1 MNEENK
7 IPGAAGE
14 ETGASAENTDNAPVN
29 EEKEVS
35 LNEELETLRETFQEK
50 YDETVEE
57 AAAMPVIQELEEGED
72 EEEAD
77 EEGDEERSVSAQEK
91 APKKKKKIGK
101 IIAITVPVVLLVLIV
116 GSLLAFVVASVTNP
130 NFSSF
135 ISTYAQATAA
145 EKYED
150 KMEYFQQALTYC
162 EDKDSAFQ
170 QAMAAA
176 IHEEIAATVYKEE
189 GYAAA
194 YSYMTSNLS
203 EAQMKSPSSPELKKV
218 AKTVD
223 AVKKLSLEAFN
234 KVFENLGDG
243 VKVPSDDVLINGL
256 EIPEEVKESIIPML
270 SSIAEGYIMNKTA
283 DGVEDKLR
291 AMNYYA
297 NAYSGFISL
306 GADSRELAEKIV
318 VDLYSKG
325 YVVEAVSFASV
336 AIDPN
341 KEDVNKDYIALKE
354 EISAYEK
361 LGISV
366 IAVAEE
372 AVADEKTTA
381 EDILALVKTKA
392 ELTDSQAEVVSALVM
407 YGVEGISV
415 EAEKNLTRAQTVY
428 ATLTSVLEAFGMD
441 DVKAHIKT
449 AAVIFDSGNL
459 NDASTLVSTYL
470 TEEAMK
476 DATDEQKAQLD
487 RMNKVFNAL
496 EATSEVFSPY
506 YSAYYQQ
513 GTEIDL
519 EALKADMDKLLTEDS
534 DNYMKGFANYC
545 LYIAA
550 VSSEKDTEAKKYLDA
565 MSSLMPDLPFIYG
578 YSCIADYIT
587 AGNFAA
593 AYNYALKLLD
603 VNVADE
609 YSNSIVSLYHR
620 VKGDLDGAEEAAL
633 KGIEL
638 SGSDSSDCA
647 QQLAIINMLKGDFET
662 AFGYI
667 SAVYNAN
674 QSMEAF
680 ELVLIFNALYKGD
693 NADLKASL
701 NEMVSIVNQTY
712 SYYGITSYAETKAII
727 DGTKTLRDVFM
738 SGDYTITAES

>member
-7 IPGAAGE
+7 IPGINGE
-14 ETGASAENTDNAPVN
+14 ETEVPAENTENAPVS
-29 EEKEVS
+29 EENEVS

-57 AAAMPVIQELEEGED
+57 AASMPVIQELEEGE
-72 EEEAD
+72 EEEETD
-77 EEGDEERSVSAQEK
+77 EEGEEERNASAQEK

-101 IIAITVPVVLLVLIV
+101 IIAITVPVVLLVFIV

-145 EKYED
+145 ETYED
-150 KMEYFQQALTYC
+150 KMEYFEQALTYC
-162 EDKDSAFQ
+162 KDKDSAFQ

-176 IHEEIAATVYKEE
+176 IHEEIAIAVYNEE

-194 YSYMTSNLS
+194 YSYMTSNMS
-203 EAQMKSPSSPELKKV
+203 AEQIKSPSNAELKKLV
-218 AKTVD
+218 KTVD
-223 AVKKLSLEAFN
+223 SVKKLSLQAFN
-234 KVFENLGDG
+234 KVYENLGDAD
-243 VKVPSDDVLINGL
+243 KVPAADVLASGL
-256 EIPEEVKESIIPML
+256 AIPEELKEDVTPML
-270 SSIAEGYIMNKTA
+270 SAIAEGYIMNKTA
-283 DGVEDKLR
+283 DGIENKLR

-306 GADSRELAEKIV
+306 GADSRELAEKMV
-318 VDLYSKG
+318 VDLYNKG
-325 YVVEAVSFASV
+325 YLIEAVSFASV
-336 AIDPN
+336 ALDPN

-366 IAVAEE
+366 ISVAEE
-372 AVADEKTTA
+372 AVSSEKTA
-381 EDILALVKTKA
+381 AGDVLALVKTKA
-392 ELTDSQAEVVSALVM
+392 ELTESQAEVIASLVM
-407 YGVEGISV
+407 YAIEGINV
-415 EAEKNLTRAQTVY
+415 ENEKNLTRAQTVY

-441 DVKAHIKT
+441 DIKAHIKT
-449 AAVIFDSGNL
+449 ATVIFDSGNL

-476 DATDEQKAQLD
+476 DATDEQKAQRD
-487 RMNKVFNAL
+487 RMNKVFEAL

-519 EALKADMDKLLTEDS
+519 EALKADMDKLLTENS
-534 DNYMKGFANYC
+534 DNYMEGFANYC

-550 VSSEKDTEAKKYLDA
+550 VSSGKESVAKQYLNK

-578 YSCIADYIT
+578 YSYIADYIT
-587 AGNFAA
+587 AGNFNA
-593 AYNYALKLLD
+593 AYSYAQKLLD

-609 YSNSIVSLYHR
+609 YSNSVVALYYR
-620 VKGDLDGAEEAAL
+620 VKGDLAGAEEAAL

-647 QQLAIINMLKGDFET
+647 QQLAIINMLKGDLET

-680 ELVLIFNALYKGD
+680 ELVLIFNALYNGD

-727 DGTKTLRDVFM
+727 DGTKTLEDVFM

>member
-7 IPGAAGE
+7 IPGIPGE
-14 ETGASAENTDNAPVN
+14 ENDAPAENTENTPVN
-29 EEKEVS
+29 EENGVS
-35 LNEELETLRETFQEK
+35 LDEELEVLRETFQEK

-57 AAAMPVIQELEEGED
+57 AASMPVIQELEEGEE

-77 EEGDEERSVSAQEK
+77 EEGDEESNPYAQEK
-91 APKKKKKIGK
+91 TPKKKKKIGK
-101 IIAITVPVVLLVLIV
+101 IIAITIPVVLLVLVI

-145 EKYED
+145 ETYEK
-150 KMEYFQQALTYC
+150 KMEYFEQALTYC
-162 EDKDSAFQ
+162 ADKDSAFQ
-170 QAMAAA
+170 QAMAAT
-176 IHEEIAATVYKEE
+176 IHEEIAIAVYNEE
-189 GYAAA
+189 GYASA
-194 YSYMTSNLS
+194 YSYMTANMS
-203 EAQMKSPSSPELKKV
+203 EAQLKSPSSAALKKLV
-218 AKTVD
+218 KTVD
-223 AVKKLSLEAFN
+223 SVKKLSLEVFN
-234 KVFENLGDG
+234 KVYENLGDAD
-243 VKVPSDDVLINGL
+243 KVPAADVLANGL
-256 EIPEEVKESIIPML
+256 SIPDELKDSVIPML
-270 SSIAEGYIMNKTA
+270 SSVAEGYIMNKTA
-283 DGVEDKLR
+283 DGIEDRLR

-306 GADSRELAEKIV
+306 GADSRELAEKMV
-318 VDLYSKG
+318 VDLYNNG
-325 YVVEAVSFASV
+325 YVIEAVSFAS
-336 AIDPN
+336 ISLDPN

-366 IAVAEE
+366 MTVAEE
-372 AVADEKTTA
+372 AVAAEKVSSD
-381 EDILALVKTKA
+381 DILALVKTKS

-407 YGVEGISV
+407 YAVEGINV

-441 DVKAHIKT
+441 DIKAHVKT
-449 AAVIFDSGNL
+449 ATVIFDSGNL
-459 NDASTLVSTYL
+459 NDASTLVSSYL
-470 TEEAMK
+470 TEEMMK
-476 DATDEQKAQLD
+476 DATEEQKAQVEK
-487 RMNKVFNAL
+487 MEKVFEAL
-496 EATSEVFSPY
+496 AATSEVFSPY

-513 GTEIDL
+513 GTAIDL
-519 EALKADMDKLLTEDS
+519 DALKNEMDELLTDS
-534 DNYMKGFANYC
+534 NDNYLEGFANYC

-550 VSSEKDTEAKKYLDA
+550 VSSEKEAEAKQYLNK

-578 YSCIADYIT
+578 YSYIADYIT
-587 AGNFAA
+587 AGNFNA
-593 AYNYALKLLD
+593 AYSYAQKLLE

-609 YSNSIVSLYHR
+609 YSNSIVALYHR
-620 VKGDLDGAEEAAL
+620 VKGDLEGAENAAL

-693 NADLKASL
+693 NADLKTSL
-701 NEMVSIVNQTY
+701 NEMVSVVNQTY
-712 SYYGITSYAETKAII
+712 SYYGITSYAETKAVI
-727 DGTKTLRDVFM
+727 DGTKTLEDVFM
-738 SGDYTITAES
+738 SGDYTITAS